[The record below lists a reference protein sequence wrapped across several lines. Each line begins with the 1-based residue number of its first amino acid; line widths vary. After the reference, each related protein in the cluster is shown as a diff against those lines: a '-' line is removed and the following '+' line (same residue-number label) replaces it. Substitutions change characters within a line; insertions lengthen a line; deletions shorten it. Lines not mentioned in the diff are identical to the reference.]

1 MNNETALAIL
11 PSAND
16 WAQLKEI
23 GATALKSGLL
33 PTSVKTP
40 EAATI
45 IALKGW
51 ELGLKPLV
59 SFSYISVVGG
69 KPTCAAELMLAEIR
83 RVYPKAVVKIVT
95 STDTECK
102 ILAKRPEDE
111 DFTEIKWTIED
122 ARKAGLL
129 GKDNWKNY
137 PADML
142 FARCVTRMKRRMFPE
157 VLMGVD
163 YVPEELGAEVDQS
176 GRVIKDVSSGPQQ
189 QGEVAQIQKIGDL
202 KSEPIDVTTSPA
214 NNEPQASVQPSEPAR
229 SAAPPIDRDALAR
242 EILRLLKAAGLDM
255 KVLEESVRK
264 QFNKTLKELSND
276 EMLIV
281 KKDLES
287 LPNKKQT

>member
-1 MNNETALAIL
+1 MNNETALSVL

-40 EAATI
+40 EAAAI

-59 SFSYISVVGG
+59 SFAYISVVNGR
-69 KPTCAAELMLAEIR
+69 PTCAAELMLAEIR
-83 RVYPKAVVKIVT
+83 RVYPKAIVKITV
-95 STDTECK
+95 STDTECV
-102 ILAKRPEDE
+102 IQAKRPEE
-111 DFTEIKWTIED
+111 EALTEFKWTIED

-142 FARCVTRMKRRMFPE
+142 FARTITRMKRRLFPE

-163 YVPEELGAEVDQS
+163 YVPEELGAEVDHQ
-176 GRVIKDVSSGPQQ
+176 GRVVKDVSQPPQA
-189 QGEVAQIQKIGDL
+189 QGAVQFQKVSDAKAETIDVTPSQEAAAPSPESE
-202 KSEPIDVTTSPA
+202 KPSEPI
-214 NNEPQASVQPSEPAR
+214 
-229 SAAPPIDRDALAR
+229 IDRDALAR
-242 EILRLLKAAGLDM
+242 EIMHLAKAANLTM
-255 KVLEESVRK
+255 KDLEEKVKK
-264 QFNKTLKELSND
+264 QFNKTLKETSNE

-281 KKDLES
+281 KADLEAI
-287 LPNKKQT
+287 KTK

>member
-1 MNNETALAIL
+1 MISETALSIL

-33 PTSVKTP
+33 PSSVKTP

-59 SFSYISVVGG
+59 SFSYISVVNGR
-69 KPTCAAELMLAEIR
+69 PTCAAELMLAEIR
-83 RVYPKAVVKIVT
+83 RVYPKAVVKITV
-95 STDTECK
+95 STDTECV
-102 ILAKRPEDE
+102 IMAKRPEE
-111 DFTEIKWTIED
+111 EELTPFKWTIED

-142 FARCVTRMKRRMFPE
+142 FARTVTRMKRRLFPE

-163 YVPEELGAEVDQS
+163 YVPEELGADVDQS
-176 GRVIKDVSSGPQQ
+176 GRVIKDVSVQPQGNGNVVQ
-189 QGEVAQIQKIGDL
+189 FQKISEVKAEVIDVSSVPQEGEVKPAQ
-202 KSEPIDVTTSPA
+202 EAP
-214 NNEPQASVQPSEPAR
+214 
-229 SAAPPIDRDALAR
+229 AAPPFDRDAVAR
-242 EILRLLKAAGLDM
+242 EIMGLVRAAGLTM
-255 KVLEESVRK
+255 KDLEEKVKK
-264 QFNKTLKELSND
+264 QFNKTLKETSNE
-276 EMLIV
+276 EMMTV
-281 KKDLES
+281 KTELEA
-287 LPNKKQT
+287 LKTK